1 MYAIVRKGISRFDV
15 EKTWICIILCYLCFS
30 AIQRSESQQTSNIKL
45 PKKEETE
52 YTLHGEIRS
61 VNHFQQFGAF
71 IYGTKLSRKH
81 FFVVWVFLIATQPN
95 KNRSTP
101 NTIHLITIFWGI
113 APHQVVASLY
123 GLCCLKERARTK
135 IHEKIVALALFV
147 GFLRGGGVQGEGVF
161 LGKPKDSGR
170 EDWGTLGKIWGIT
183 TPP

>member
-1 MYAIVRKGISRFDV
+1 MQSLGKESVDV
-15 EKTWICIILCYLCFS
+15 EKPWICIILCYLCFS

-71 IYGTKLSRKH
+71 IYGTKLSGKH
-81 FFVVWVFLIATQPN
+81 FFFAWVFLIATQPN

-101 NTIHLITIFWGI
+101 NTIHLITIFWGV

-123 GLCCLKERARTK
+123 GLCCLKRARTK
-135 IHEKIVALALFV
+135 IDEQDCGLGLVCRVLK
-147 GFLRGGGVQGEGVF
+147 GPGGCSRGGGVPGE
-161 LGKPKDSGR
+161 P
-170 EDWGTLGKIWGIT
+170 
-183 TPP
+183 